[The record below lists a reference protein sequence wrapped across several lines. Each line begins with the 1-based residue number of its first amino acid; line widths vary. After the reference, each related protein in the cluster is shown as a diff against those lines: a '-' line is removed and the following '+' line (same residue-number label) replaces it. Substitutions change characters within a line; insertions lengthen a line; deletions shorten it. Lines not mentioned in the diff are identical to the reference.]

1 MAAGIFSLIAILGL
15 ALDLHGNDLPL
26 AGLLAGFLR
35 KIAVAEDHGLFVRA
49 LQQIRHDAMD
59 GQIRVTTDGAG
70 KVGVVLED
78 QTIVALGLFLVH
90 SLGHAAEHSGVDD
103 LLIGSAAHALEDGA
117 QLLGG
122 GHLFCKVVIDPA
134 GLQQSVQ
141 TLQLLGIGLL
151 VHTVDKG
158 DLLDAGKVSR
168 ALVGQQH
175 EFLDHGL
182 ALTGGALLDVDAVA
196 VLVKDELDFTALNVH
211 ASALLAQA
219 GTVAVQLLHG
229 GQLSQNLVVLALELV
244 VGTAGQQ
251 GVDLGVHALDTAA
264 DDRLDKAVVGQVA
277 VLVQTHQAGERQA
290 QHALVQAADAVGQL
304 LGQHGHH
311 LVGIVHA
318 GGTVEGFVVQLTAGL
333 DVVGHIRNMHAQL
346 KAALRRLGQADG
358 VVDVLGLSAVDGE
371 DGQSAQI
378 HAALTVGLGHLGVL
392 QLLGLF
398 ADLIR
403 ETAAD
408 VLRIEQS
415 LGAALGL
422 VGAAKAHGHAHAV
435 IFLPVA
441 ALQDLHS
448 HFVAVLGTA
457 LAVAHHPH
465 GDGGAVI
472 GHELQHALHTADG
485 AHQIVLFFQHG

>member
-1 MAAGIFSLIAILGL
+1 M
-15 ALDLHGNDLPL
+15 
-26 AGLLAGFLR
+26 
-35 KIAVAEDHGLFVRA
+35 VV
-49 LQQIRHDAMD
+49 DA
-59 GQIRVTTDGAG
+59 
-70 KVGVVLED
+70 
-78 QTIVALGLFLVH
+78 
-90 SLGHAAEHSGVDD
+90 
-103 LLIGSAAHALEDGA
+103 
-117 QLLGG
+117 
-122 GHLFCKVVIDPA
+122 A
-134 GLQQSVQ
+134 GLQQTVQ
-141 TLQLLGIGLL
+141 TLQLFGVGLL
-151 VHTVDKG
+151 MHAVHKG
-158 DLLDAGKVSR
+158 DLLHPGKVGG
-168 ALVGQQH
+168 ALVCQQH
-175 EFLDHGL
+175 ELLDHGFAL
-182 ALTGGALLDVDAVA
+182 AGGALFHIDAVA
-196 VLVKDELDFTALNVH
+196 VLIEDQLYLAALDIH
-211 ASALLAQA
+211 AAALLAQA

-229 GQLSQNLVVLALELV
+229 RQLCQYLVVLAGQLV
-244 VGTAGQQ
+244 IGVAGQQ
-251 GVDLGVHALDTAA
+251 GVDLGVHALDPAA
-264 DDRLDKAVVGQVA
+264 DDGLDKAVIGQVA
-277 VLVQTHQAGERQA
+277 VLIQPHQAGESQP

-318 GGTVEGFVVQLTAGL
+318 GGTVKGFVVQLTAGL
-333 DVVGHIRNMHAQL
+333 DVVRHIRNMHAQL

-378 HAALTVGLGHLGVL
+378 HAALTVCLGHLGVL

-472 GHELQHALHTADG
+472 GHELQHALHAADG
-485 AHQIVLFFQHG
+485 AHQIVLFFQHGQDLALVAALHTGMLKLFHQHLVTGHGAAGEAARDEDIAGAVLQHDKSKVLAQLDHLAQQGLVGAAGTHRKENALPLADHSLVHQLVHGLHHLAVRATVPAEL

>member
-1 MAAGIFSLIAILGL
+1 M
-15 ALDLHGNDLPL
+15 
-26 AGLLAGFLR
+26 
-35 KIAVAEDHGLFVRA
+35 
-49 LQQIRHDAMD
+49 
-59 GQIRVTTDGAG
+59 
-70 KVGVVLED
+70 
-78 QTIVALGLFLVH
+78 
-90 SLGHAAEHSGVDD
+90 
-103 LLIGSAAHALEDGA
+103 
-117 QLLGG
+117 
-122 GHLFCKVVIDPA
+122 
-134 GLQQSVQ
+134 
-141 TLQLLGIGLL
+141 
-151 VHTVDKG
+151 
-158 DLLDAGKVSR
+158 
-168 ALVGQQH
+168 
-175 EFLDHGL
+175 
-182 ALTGGALLDVDAVA
+182 
-196 VLVKDELDFTALNVH
+196 
-211 ASALLAQA
+211 
-219 GTVAVQLLHG
+219 AVQLLHG

-251 GVDLGVHALDTAA
+251 SVDLGVHALDTAA

-318 GGTVEGFVVQLTAGL
+318 GGTVKGFVVQLTAGL
-333 DVVGHIRNMHAQL
+333 DVVRHIRNMHAQL

-378 HAALTVGLGHLGVL
+378 HAALTVGLGHLGVF

-441 ALQDLHS
+441 ALQDFHS

-485 AHQIVLFFQHG
+485 AHQIVLFFQHGQDLALVAALHTGMLKLFHQHLVTGHGAAGEAARDEDIAGAVLQHDKSKILAQLDHLAQQGLVGAAGTHRKENALPLADHSLVHQLVHGLHHLAVRATVPAEL